1 MITAD
6 TTNIPDSK
14 NLYKSLVSWLIAKE
28 PVSLYPV
35 PQNAP
40 HVSVGMNVLD
50 FPEGPGPKAPDV
62 SPWYGVYWRI

>member
-1 MITAD
+1 MASSD

-28 PVSLYPV
+28 QVSLYPV

-40 HVSVGMNVLD
+40 HVSAGMNVLE
-50 FPEGPGPKAPDV
+50 FPEGPRPKATNV
-62 SPWYGVYWRI
+62 SPWYGVYWGI